1 MKALR
6 TTYRIFAVAVTV
18 WALGV
23 AVYFLF
29 FAKVS
34 FESVTVSASQGE
46 SPVTT
51 RSSGQA
57 PWLSE
62 AGPISVVAM
71 LTFSLLL
78 AVGAAAA
85 WRGTLPLAA
94 PLTLLTLVAAYVTG
108 FTIGGLYFP
117 AAAGLILCT
126 TLLAIEKLSR
136 RLSRPAA

>member
-29 FAKVS
+29 FEKVS

-46 SPVTT
+46 PPVTT

-85 WRGTLPLAA
+85 
-94 PLTLLTLVAAYVTG
+94 
-108 FTIGGLYFP
+108 
-117 AAAGLILCT
+117 GLILCT